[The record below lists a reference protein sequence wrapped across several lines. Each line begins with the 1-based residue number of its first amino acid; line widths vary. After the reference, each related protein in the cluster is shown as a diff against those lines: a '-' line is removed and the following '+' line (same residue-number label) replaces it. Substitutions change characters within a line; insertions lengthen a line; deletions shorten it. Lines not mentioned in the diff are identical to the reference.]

1 MIRVAIVG
9 NIACGKTEVE
19 KILSKEGYP
28 VLDTDVVCH
37 RLLDE
42 NTEVFSEGKISR
54 EKLGKLVFNDEK
66 LKLKLESILHPKVNE
81 KIKEYFKNNEHYDI
95 AFVSI
100 PLLFETH
107 MEKLFDKILFIYTD
121 DSIRLGRLIKRN
133 NYTKEYALLR
143 MDSQSSQDEKIGKSD
158 IVIYNNSTIE
168 DLKTNVI
175 NSIGQIR

>member
-1 MIRVAIVG
+1 M
-9 NIACGKTEVE
+9 
-19 KILSKEGYP
+19 SY
-28 VLDTDVVCH
+28 D
-37 RLLDE
+37 
-42 NTEVFSEGKISR
+42 VFSEGKISR